1 MPSLID
7 IQGGKEMKVKYF
19 PDTDTAHVEF
29 KNNVVHETK
38 EISENS
44 YIDID
49 ANGNLVSRTIEHAK
63 ANANLWEFSF
73 QEMAQQTE

>member
-1 MPSLID
+1 
-7 IQGGKEMKVKYF
+7 MKVKYF

-29 KNNVVHETK
+29 KDNDVHETK
-38 EISENS
+38 EISGNI

-49 ANGNLVSRTIEHAK
+49 AKGNLVIMTIEHAK

-73 QEMAQQTE
+73 QEMAHQTA